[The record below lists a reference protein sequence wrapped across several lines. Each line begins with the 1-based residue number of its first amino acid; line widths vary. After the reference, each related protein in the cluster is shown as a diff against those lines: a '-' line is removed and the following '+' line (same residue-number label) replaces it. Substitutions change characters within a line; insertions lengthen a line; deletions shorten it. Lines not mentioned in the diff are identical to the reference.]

1 MKWSSRRIAP
11 ERYGEQTL
19 IPTESAIW
27 HFASRLRLHAKVK
40 ATPGPIKARGD
51 EQLRGSAMLLGRQ
64 KKSNLS
70 VSKAKSAQ
78 D

>member
-1 MKWSSRRIAP
+1 
-11 ERYGEQTL
+11 L
-19 IPTESAIW
+19 IPTESANL
-27 HFASRLRLHAKVK
+27 ALCEAAPLRAKLK
-40 ATPGPIKARGD
+40 ATPGPIKA
-51 EQLRGSAMLLGRQ
+51 EAMNSSVGSAMLLGRQ